1 MPPRYESSH
10 RAGDH
15 NSSLLGLDI
24 HSPVFFTS
32 AGLITLF
39 VALTL
44 IFPQASNAL
53 MVAVRN
59 WCLSS
64 FDSFMM
70 LAANVLF
77 LFCALLIVLPVGK
90 IRLGGSDAK
99 PEFSMLSWFAMLFAA
114 GIGIG
119 LMFFGVGEPLSYY
132 GAAEPPLGV
141 AASEPSAVDVA
152 MGATIYHWGL
162 HAWSIYAI
170 TGLSLAY
177 FSFNCRLPLTL
188 RSAFYPLLREHSWR
202 WPGHLID
209 IFAVLATIFGLATS
223 LGLGAA
229 QVNSGLTMLFGIED
243 SILTKATIIVLIT
256 SVALGSV
263 LRGLDGGI
271 KVLSNINMVMALSLL
286 LFVGIAGHVGAFDA
300 IWSTALA
307 YADNIVIL
315 SSWSDRPDEGW
326 MQSWTVFYWAWWV
339 SWTPFVGMFIARVSK
354 GRTIREFLAAV
365 LLIPT
370 LVTIIWFAIFGQN
383 ALYQVQNEVGG
394 LAQGMESISTG
405 TFQMLS
411 SLPFSQ
417 LTTGLGVIL
426 VMIFFITSADSG
438 ALVID
443 GITAGGKTD
452 SPSRQRVFWVLMGG
466 ALAASM
472 LYVGG
477 SEALAG
483 LQAGT
488 VAAGIPFTLV
498 LLLMMFS
505 LSRGL
510 GLLGPGAKQPSLPA
524 EP

>member
-152 MGATIYHWGL
+152 MG
-162 HAWSIYAI
+162 
-170 TGLSLAY
+170 
-177 FSFNCRLPLTL
+177 
-188 RSAFYPLLREHSWR
+188 
-202 WPGHLID
+202 
-209 IFAVLATIFGLATS
+209 
-223 LGLGAA
+223 
-229 QVNSGLTMLFGIED
+229 
-243 SILTKATIIVLIT
+243 
-256 SVALGSV
+256 
-263 LRGLDGGI
+263 
-271 KVLSNINMVMALSLL
+271 
-286 LFVGIAGHVGAFDA
+286 
-300 IWSTALA
+300 
-307 YADNIVIL
+307 
-315 SSWSDRPDEGW
+315 
-326 MQSWTVFYWAWWV
+326 
-339 SWTPFVGMFIARVSK
+339 
-354 GRTIREFLAAV
+354 
-365 LLIPT
+365 
-370 LVTIIWFAIFGQN
+370 
-383 ALYQVQNEVGG
+383 
-394 LAQGMESISTG
+394 
-405 TFQMLS
+405 
-411 SLPFSQ
+411 
-417 LTTGLGVIL
+417 
-426 VMIFFITSADSG
+426 
-438 ALVID
+438 
-443 GITAGGKTD
+443 
-452 SPSRQRVFWVLMGG
+452 
-466 ALAASM
+466 
-472 LYVGG
+472 
-477 SEALAG
+477 
-483 LQAGT
+483 
-488 VAAGIPFTLV
+488 
-498 LLLMMFS
+498 
-505 LSRGL
+505 
-510 GLLGPGAKQPSLPA
+510 
-524 EP
+524 

>member
-1 MPPRYESSH
+1 
-10 RAGDH
+10 
-15 NSSLLGLDI
+15 
-24 HSPVFFTS
+24 
-32 AGLITLF
+32 
-39 VALTL
+39 
-44 IFPQASNAL
+44 
-53 MVAVRN
+53 
-59 WCLSS
+59 
-64 FDSFMM
+64 
-70 LAANVLF
+70 
-77 LFCALLIVLPVGK
+77 
-90 IRLGGSDAK
+90 
-99 PEFSMLSWFAMLFAA
+99 
-114 GIGIG
+114 
-119 LMFFGVGEPLSYY
+119 
-132 GAAEPPLGV
+132 
-141 AASEPSAVDVA
+141 
-152 MGATIYHWGL
+152 IYHWGL